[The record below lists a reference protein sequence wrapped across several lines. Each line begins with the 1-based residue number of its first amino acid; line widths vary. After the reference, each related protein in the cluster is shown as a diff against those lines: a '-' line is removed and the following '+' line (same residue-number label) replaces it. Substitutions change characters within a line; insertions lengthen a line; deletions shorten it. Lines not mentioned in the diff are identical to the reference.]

1 MTGDLPAVLAALGPD
16 LTAREWASR
25 LGVSQYLVTG
35 IAAAHGLA
43 LAPDP
48 IRKDRLLTDD
58 QRAALV
64 SAHRAGFPA
73 SRPSAAFGVSETTV
87 RRLSMELS

>member
-25 LGVSQYLVTG
+25 LGVSILTVQG
-35 IAAAHGLA
+35 IASAFGLPLAAE
-43 LAPDP
+43 PV
-48 IRKDRLLTDD
+48 RRDRALTDD

-64 SAHRAGFPA
+64 TAHRAGFPA
-73 SRPSAAFGVSETTV
+73 SRLSAAFGVSETTV
-87 RRLSMELS
+87 RRLSMEPS